1 VLGLNYLLLSKVT
14 CIIIADDS
22 GADDKKD
29 KNPMK
34 QLNEE
39 STIIPGIYFILSK
52 IWLKYKNIR
61 IYAIFYSIKL

>member
-14 CIIIADDS
+14 CIII
-22 GADDKKD
+22 ADDKKD